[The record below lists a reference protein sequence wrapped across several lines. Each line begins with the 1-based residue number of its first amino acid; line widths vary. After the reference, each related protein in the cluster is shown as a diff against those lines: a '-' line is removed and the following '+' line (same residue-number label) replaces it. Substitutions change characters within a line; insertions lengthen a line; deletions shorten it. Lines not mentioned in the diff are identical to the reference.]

1 MSDLASVSFKVYRQC
16 PVLLR
21 RMRENESALTRAER
35 ACSEHVRMASLSER
49 QSKIGRNLRAELVA
63 GSRIL

>member
-49 QSKIGRNLRAELVA
+49 QSKIGRN
-63 GSRIL
+63 